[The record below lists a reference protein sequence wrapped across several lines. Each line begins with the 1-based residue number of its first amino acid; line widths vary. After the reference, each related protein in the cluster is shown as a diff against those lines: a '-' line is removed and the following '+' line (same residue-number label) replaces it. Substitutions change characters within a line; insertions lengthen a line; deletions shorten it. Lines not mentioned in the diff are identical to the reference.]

1 MTDNNLLAV
10 EIILP
15 SRQINS
21 NDNGINASN
30 AAKTQ
35 EVLHTGLRS
44 IMLNRIPGTLG
55 SKKPKTVVN
64 NNFPIIKIT
73 MQSNAIQ
80 AAFKR

>member
-35 EVLHTGLRS
+35 EVSPYRVAFYNAELNTG
-44 IMLNRIPGTLG
+44 NTGFKKTKNG
-55 SKKPKTVVN
+55 SK
-64 NNFPIIKIT
+64 
-73 MQSNAIQ
+73 
-80 AAFKR
+80 